1 MIQSKLTAIQ
11 NELKAPKSRK
21 NSFGGYNYRSLEDI
35 CEAVKPLLAKHKCSL
50 FIQDMVKEVGG
61 RVYIEATAYLTDLE
75 DGSSIASMASAREA
89 ESKKGMD
96 ESQLSGASSSYARKY
111 CLNALFLID
120 DTKDADSDEYRNE
133 SEGRYKKGLASDTD
147 KEQFKKMCASVG
159 LKPSSVLI
167 EAGWKQGTDLTKD
180 TLAKALSLVVEIGNE
195 NNRKTD

>member
-1 MIQSKLTAIQ
+1 MIQAKLTAIQ

-50 FIQDMVKEVGG
+50 FIQDTVKEVGG
-61 RVYIEATAYLTDLE
+61 RVYVEATTTLTDLE
-75 DGSSIASMASAREA
+75 DATQIVTSASAREA

-96 ESQLSGASSSYARKY
+96 DSQVTGATSSYARKY

-133 SEGRYKKGLASDTD
+133 SEGRYKKGLASDAD
-147 KEQFKKMCASVG
+147 KTEFKKICASAG
-159 LKPSSVLI
+159 LKPSAVLI

-180 TLAKALSLVVEIGNE
+180 TLVKALSLVVEKGNE
-195 NNRKTD
+195 NNG